1 MLNNTSV
8 RKAESAKKASWLKKD
23 LQRNYSLYLLVLPV
37 IAFYLYFHYKPMYG
51 ILASFQDFSI
61 RKGIGGSEWIG
72 FENYKRFFDDPYFAR
87 NIINTIRISV
97 STLVFGFPAPI
108 ILALLMNE
116 LTGTALKKT
125 VQTVTYLPHFI
136 SLVVICGMV
145 TDYVASDGFI
155 TKLVSNITGNE
166 ISESLLNNAGLFVPI
181 YVISDIWREV
191 GWSSIIYLAALAG
204 VDQELYE
211 AAGIDGAGRL
221 RQTWTIT
228 LPSIAPTIITLFIL
242 NLGGLI
248 SVGYE
253 KIILLTNPY
262 NAETSEIL
270 SYYIYKRGI
279 EGGEYG
285 LSTAAGLFNSVINC
299 ILVVAANQ
307 ISKRVSEVS
316 LW

>member
-1 MLNNTSV
+1 MNHKTTS
-8 RKAESAKKASWLKKD
+8 RDTSNGKNLMWLKKD
-23 LQRNYSLYLLVLPV
+23 LKRNYSLYLLVLPV
-37 IAFYLYFHYKPMYG
+37 IAFYFYFHYKPMYG
-51 ILASFQDFSI
+51 LLASFQDFSI
-61 RKGIGGSEWIG
+61 RRGISGSEWVG
-72 FENYKRFFDDPYFAR
+72 FENYKRFFDDPYFMR
-87 NIINTIRISV
+87 NIVNTFRISI
-97 STLVFGFPAPI
+97 SSILFGFPAPI
-108 ILALLMNE
+108 ILALLLNE
-116 LTGTALKKT
+116 VNNGFFKRT

-145 TDYVASDGFI
+145 SDYVASDGFI
-155 TKLVSNITGNE
+155 TKIVSSITNKPVM
-166 ISESLLNNAGLFVPI
+166 ESLLNNSALFVPI
-181 YVISDIWREV
+181 YILSDIWREI
-191 GWSSIIYLAALAG
+191 GWGSIIYLAALSG
-204 VDQELYE
+204 IDQGLYE
-211 AAGIDGAGRL
+211 AASIDGAGRL

-242 NLGGLI
+242 RLGSLM

-285 LSTAAGLFNSVINC
+285 LATAAGLFNSIINC
-299 ILVVAANQ
+299 ALVWLTNS
-307 ISKRVSEVS
+307 ISKRVNEVS